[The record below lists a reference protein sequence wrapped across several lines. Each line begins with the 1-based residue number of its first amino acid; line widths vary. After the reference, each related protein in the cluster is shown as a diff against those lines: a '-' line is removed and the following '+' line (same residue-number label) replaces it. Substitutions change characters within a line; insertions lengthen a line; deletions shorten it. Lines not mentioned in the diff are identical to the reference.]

1 LAPVESIIPS
11 WTSLILTAPTI
22 QLCEEQ
28 GAPSEGVAVGNLPR
42 QEIEPDKAVADLF
55 DTMAAKAAN
64 RAGKDAVSGLL
75 EKPPQTS
82 A

>member
-1 LAPVESIIPS
+1 MAASAFALSNPFTVRAIGAGRGQPLC
-11 WTSLILTAPTI
+11 TSLILTAPTI

-55 DTMAAKAAN
+55 
-64 RAGKDAVSGLL
+64 
-75 EKPPQTS
+75 
-82 A
+82 

>member
-1 LAPVESIIPS
+1 MDKPYIDR
-11 WTSLILTAPTI
+11 TDYT
-22 QLCEEQ
+22 CGEEQ

-42 QEIEPDKAVADLF
+42 QRIEPDKAVAGLFF
-55 DTMAAKAAN
+55 DTMAAAN
-64 RAGKDAVSGLL
+64 RAGKDALSRLL